1 MNLETLNDMWEKDS
15 QLDDEKLDHDSLAIP
30 KLHAK
35 YLRLYNNFTTLR
47 DQAELDVKRTYR
59 DRWEYYTG
67 KSEKPFPMKLIKT
80 DVAIYLEADQEY
92 QKSVLK
98 AKYLN
103 QMVESIKT
111 ILTSINNR
119 SFHIK
124 NVLSSPSSL
133 KDMKSNVVIQ
143 KKNEVYLTVKL

>member
-1 MNLETLNDMWEKDS
+1 MNLETLNEMWAKDAP
-15 QLDDEKLDHDSLAIP
+15 LDDEKLDNDSLSIP

-35 YLRLYNNFTTLR
+35 YLRLYNNFVTLR

-59 DRWEYYTG
+59 DRCEYYTG
-67 KSEKPFPMKLIKT
+67 KSEKPFPVKLIKT

-111 ILTSINNR
+111 ILSAINNR

-124 NVLSSPSSL
+124 NAVEFAKFL
-133 KDMKSNVVIQ
+133 KGYEI
-143 KKNEVYLTVKL
+143 

>member
-1 MNLETLNDMWEKDS
+1 MNLETLNDMWEKDAP
-15 QLDDEKLDHDSLAIP
+15 LDDEKLDTDSLAIP

-35 YLRLYNNFTTLR
+35 YLRLYNSFVTLR

-67 KSEKPFPMKLIKT
+67 KSEKPFPVKLIKT

-111 ILTSINNR
+111 ILSAINNR

-124 NVLSSPSSL
+124 NAVEFAKFL
-133 KDMKSNVVIQ
+133 KGYEI
-143 KKNEVYLTVKL
+143 

>member
-1 MNLETLNDMWEKDS
+1 MNLETLNEMWAKDAP
-15 QLDDEKLDHDSLAIP
+15 LDDEKLDNDSLSIP

-35 YLRLYNNFTTLR
+35 YLRLHNNFVTLR

-67 KSEKPFPMKLIKT
+67 KSEKPFPVKLIKT

-103 QMVESIKT
+103 QMVEAIKT
-111 ILTSINNR
+111 ILSAINNR

-124 NVLSSPSSL
+124 NAVEFAKFL
-133 KDMKSNVVIQ
+133 KGYEI
-143 KKNEVYLTVKL
+143 

>member
-1 MNLETLNDMWEKDS
+1 MNLETLNEMWAKDAP
-15 QLDDEKLDHDSLAIP
+15 LDDEKLDNDSLSIP

-35 YLRLYNNFTTLR
+35 YLRLYNNFVTLK
-47 DQAELDVKRTYR
+47 DQAELEVKRTYR

-67 KSEKPFPMKLIKT
+67 KSEKPFPVKLIKT

-103 QMVESIKT
+103 QMVEAIKT
-111 ILTSINNR
+111 ILSAINNR

-124 NVLSSPSSL
+124 NAVEFAKFL
-133 KDMKSNVVIQ
+133 KGYEI
-143 KKNEVYLTVKL
+143 

>member
-1 MNLETLNDMWEKDS
+1 MNLETLNEMWAKDAP
-15 QLDDEKLDHDSLAIP
+15 LDDEKLDNDSLSIP

-35 YLRLYNNFTTLR
+35 YLRLYNNFVTLR

-67 KSEKPFPMKLIKT
+67 KSEKPFPVKLIKT

-92 QKSVLK
+92 QRSVLK

-111 ILTSINNR
+111 ILSAINNR

-124 NVLSSPSSL
+124 NAVEFAKFL
-133 KDMKSNVVIQ
+133 KGYEI
-143 KKNEVYLTVKL
+143 

>member
-1 MNLETLNDMWEKDS
+1 MNLETLNDMWQKDS
-15 QLDDEKLDHDSLAIP
+15 PFDDEKLDHDSLAIP
-30 KLHAK
+30 KVHAK
-35 YLRLYNNFTTLR
+35 YLILYNNFTTLR

-67 KSEKPFPMKLIKT
+67 KSEKPFPVKLIKT

-103 QMVESIKT
+103 QMVEAIKT
-111 ILTSINNR
+111 ILSAINNR

-124 NVLSSPSSL
+124 NAVEFAKFL
-133 KDMKSNVVIQ
+133 KGYEI
-143 KKNEVYLTVKL
+143 

>member
-15 QLDDEKLDHDSLAIP
+15 QLNDEKLDHDSLAIP

-35 YLRLYNNFTTLR
+35 YLRIYNSFCSLR
-47 DQAELDVKRTYR
+47 DQQELTVKTVYR

-67 KSEKPFPMKLIKT
+67 KSEKPSHIKLLKT
-80 DVAIYLEADQEY
+80 DVPIYLESDGEY
-92 QKSVLK
+92 QKAVLK
-98 AKYLN
+98 FKYLN

-111 ILTSINNR
+111 ILTAINNR

-124 NVLSSPSSL
+124 NAIEFAKFL
-133 KDMKSNVVIQ
+133 KGYEI
-143 KKNEVYLTVKL
+143 

>member
-15 QLDDEKLDHDSLAIP
+15 QLNDEKLDHDSLAIP

-47 DQAELDVKRTYR
+47 DQAELEVKRSYR

-67 KSEKPFPMKLIKT
+67 KSETPFPIKLIKT
-80 DVAIYLEADQEY
+80 DVPIYLESDQEY

-103 QMVESIKT
+103 QMVESIKA

-119 SFHIK
+119 SFFIK
-124 NVLSSPSSL
+124 NAVEFAKFL
-133 KDMKSNVVIQ
+133 KGYEI
-143 KKNEVYLTVKL
+143 

>member
-15 QLDDEKLDHDSLAIP
+15 QLNDEKLDHDSLAIP

-35 YLRLYNNFTTLR
+35 YLRLQNNFTTLR

-67 KSEKPFPMKLIKT
+67 KSEKPFPVKLIKT

-103 QMVESIKT
+103 QMVEAIKT
-111 ILTSINNR
+111 ILSAINNR

-124 NVLSSPSSL
+124 NAVEFAKFL
-133 KDMKSNVVIQ
+133 KGYEI
-143 KKNEVYLTVKL
+143 

>member
-1 MNLETLNDMWEKDS
+1 MNLETLNDMWEKDAP
-15 QLDDEKLDHDSLAIP
+15 LDDEKLDTDSLAIP

-35 YLRLYNNFTTLR
+35 YLRLYNSFVTLK

-103 QMVESIKT
+103 QMVESIKA
-111 ILTSINNR
+111 ILSAINNR

-124 NVLSSPSSL
+124 NAVEFAKFL
-133 KDMKSNVVIQ
+133 KGY
-143 KKNEVYLTVKL
+143 EV

>member
-1 MNLETLNDMWEKDS
+1 MNLDTLKDMGEKDS
-15 QLDDEKLDHDSLAIP
+15 PLDDEKLDHDSLSIP

-35 YLRLYNNFTTLR
+35 YLRLYNNFVTLK
-47 DQAELDVKRTYR
+47 DQAELEVKRTYR

-67 KSEKPFPMKLIKT
+67 KSEKPFPVKLIKT

-103 QMVESIKT
+103 QMVEAIKT
-111 ILTSINNR
+111 ILSAINNR

-124 NVLSSPSSL
+124 NAVEFAKFL
-133 KDMKSNVVIQ
+133 KGYEI
-143 KKNEVYLTVKL
+143 

>member
-1 MNLETLNDMWEKDS
+1 MNLETLNEMWAKDAP
-15 QLDDEKLDHDSLAIP
+15 LDDEKLDNDSLSIP

-35 YLRLYNNFTTLR
+35 YLRLYNNFVTLR
-47 DQAELDVKRTYR
+47 DQAELEVKRTYR

-103 QMVESIKT
+103 QMVEAIKT
-111 ILTSINNR
+111 ILSAINNR

-124 NVLSSPSSL
+124 NAVEFAKFL
-133 KDMKSNVVIQ
+133 KGYEI
-143 KKNEVYLTVKL
+143 

>member
-15 QLDDEKLDHDSLAIP
+15 PLDDEKLDHDSLSIP

-35 YLRLYNNFTTLR
+35 YLRLYNNFVTLR

-67 KSEKPFPMKLIKT
+67 KSEKPFPVKLIKT

-111 ILTSINNR
+111 ILSAINNR

-124 NVLSSPSSL
+124 NAVEFAKFL
-133 KDMKSNVVIQ
+133 KGYEI
-143 KKNEVYLTVKL
+143 

>member
-1 MNLETLNDMWEKDS
+1 MNLETLNEMWAKDAP
-15 QLDDEKLDHDSLAIP
+15 LDDEKLDNDSLSIP

-35 YLRLYNNFTTLR
+35 YLRLYNNFVTLR

-67 KSEKPFPMKLIKT
+67 KSEKPFPVKLIKT

-103 QMVESIKT
+103 QMVEAIKT
-111 ILTSINNR
+111 ILSAINNR
-119 SFHIK
+119 SIHIK
-124 NVLSSPSSL
+124 NAVEFAKFL
-133 KDMKSNVVIQ
+133 K
-143 KKNEVYLTVKL
+143 VYEI

>member
-15 QLDDEKLDHDSLAIP
+15 PLDDEKLDNDSLSIP

-35 YLRLYNNFTTLR
+35 YLRLYNNFVTLK
-47 DQAELDVKRTYR
+47 DQAELEVKRTYR

-67 KSEKPFPMKLIKT
+67 KSEKPFPVKLIKT

-103 QMVESIKT
+103 QMVEAIKT
-111 ILTSINNR
+111 ILSAINNR

-124 NVLSSPSSL
+124 NAVEFAKFL
-133 KDMKSNVVIQ
+133 KGYEI
-143 KKNEVYLTVKL
+143 

>member
-15 QLDDEKLDHDSLAIP
+15 PLDDEKLDNDSLSIP

-35 YLRLYNNFTTLR
+35 YLRLYNNFVTLR
-47 DQAELDVKRTYR
+47 DQAELEVKRTYR

-111 ILTSINNR
+111 ILSAINNR

-124 NVLSSPSSL
+124 NAVEFAKFL
-133 KDMKSNVVIQ
+133 KGYEI
-143 KKNEVYLTVKL
+143 